1 MMVYS
6 RRHTHTHSHTES
18 VTDSSPR
25 MYLVGNDVL
34 LSHISDCCHRMGRIG
49 TTVFPAPR
57 WRKSLDKAP
66 RLFAGSLPGFRWE
79 GKSTGHGI
87 SPCAR
92 RPFEGQLWYKSD
104 VILFMVKKAIVACP
118 EDEVISLS
126 LIPVIQEM
134 GFVRCRTVQ

>member
-1 MMVYS
+1 MVSTCNHS
-6 RRHTHTHSHTES
+6 RTHTHTHF
-18 VTDSSPR
+18 SPR

-34 LSHISDCCHRMGRIG
+34 LSHISDCCPRMGRIG

-66 RLFAGSLPGFRWE
+66 RLFAGSLPGFRFE
-79 GKSTGHGI
+79 GKNTGRVV

-92 RPFEGQLWYKSD
+92 RPFEGRLWYRSD
-104 VILFMVKKAIVACP
+104 VILFMVKKAVVACP
-118 EDEVISLS
+118 EDEVISLG